1 MFAPHQS
8 ASRAYRQLD
17 VTTAV
22 QTADPHRLI
31 TLLYDGAID
40 ALVRARGALE
50 RGDVP
55 AKGEAISK
63 ALRIVEEG
71 LKAALDE
78 RGGEVTANLR
88 TLYQHATLKL
98 LRANVENDG
107 AAIEEVAALLRELRA
122 AWEAIRPA
130 AAPRNAAAG
139 LAA

>member
-1 MFAPHQS
+1 MFAPHQP
-8 ASRAYRQLD
+8 AARAYRQLD

-40 ALVRARGALE
+40 ALVRARGALD
-50 RGDVP
+50 RGDIP

-63 ALRIVEEG
+63 ALRILEEG
-71 LKAALDE
+71 LKAALDD
-78 RGGEVTANLR
+78 RGGQVTENLR

-107 AAIEEVAALLRELRA
+107 TAVDEVAALLRELRG

-130 AAPRNAAAG
+130 APARNPAVG